1 MVFFINIYLK
11 QYAYQCLLKRKP
23 NYTNLKVIQEYD
35 TFFFIIV
42 TCLFCDDYYVMIIMD
57 VLKATVRVGRPSAI
71 PQIINAL
78 GGCTSDHLIHIRV
91 VPRKRIL
98 IILSVE
104 CDCN

>member
-1 MVFFINIYLK
+1 MIFFINIYLK

-42 TCLFCDDYYVMIIMD
+42 TVCSVMIIMD
-57 VLKATVRVGRPSAI
+57 VLKATVRVGRPLAI

-98 IILSVE
+98 IIHSVE

>member
-1 MVFFINIYLK
+1 
-11 QYAYQCLLKRKP
+11 
-23 NYTNLKVIQEYD
+23 
-35 TFFFIIV
+35 
-42 TCLFCDDYYVMIIMD
+42 MIIMD
-57 VLKATVRVGRPSAI
+57 VLKATVRVGRPLAI

-98 IILSVE
+98 IIHSVE

>member
-1 MVFFINIYLK
+1 
-11 QYAYQCLLKRKP
+11 
-23 NYTNLKVIQEYD
+23 
-35 TFFFIIV
+35 
-42 TCLFCDDYYVMIIMD
+42 MIIMD

-78 GGCTSDHLIHIRV
+78 GSCTSDHLIHIKV

-98 IILSVE
+98 IIHSVE